1 MHRPANIL
9 LAAVAVAAL
18 FAAAPA
24 AQAQTQTGAPARTIF
39 DATTLDL
46 SADGSVKSA
55 PDMATVTLGVT
66 ANAASA
72 GAATQIEAQKMTATI
87 AALKARGIEAKDIQT
102 SGLSLNAQYDFPQ
115 NAPRKLTGYEASNRV
130 TIVVR
135 DLARTGAVID
145 AAVASGANGIDG
157 VTFGLSNPK
166 PLQDEARRKA
176 VSALSD
182 KAQLYATAT
191 GMRLSRLV
199 NLTEGSDSAP
209 GPQPMFKA
217 MAARSMLAEAVTP
230 VEGGQIEVRVTLSA
244 TYELTR

>member
-9 LAAVAVAAL
+9 LAAVAAAAL
-18 FAAAPA
+18 FSAAPSA
-24 AQAQTQTGAPARTIF
+24 LAQASPSARTLF

-46 SADGSVKSA
+46 SAEGVVKAA

-66 ANAASA
+66 ANAPTASA
-72 GAATQIEAQKMTATI
+72 ASQSEAQKMAATI
-87 AALKARGIEAKDIQT
+87 ASLKARGIEAKDIQT

-130 TIVVR
+130 SVVVR

-157 VTFGLSNPK
+157 VGFGLSDPK

-176 VSALSD
+176 VANLSD
-182 KAQLYATAT
+182 KARLYAGAT
-191 GMRLSRLV
+191 GLRIARLI

-209 GPQPMFKA
+209 PPQPMFKA
-217 MAARSMLAEAVTP
+217 MAMRVRGADAETP
-230 VEGGQIEVRVTLSA
+230 IEGGQIEVRVTLSA
-244 TYELTR
+244 TYELAR

>member
-9 LAAVAVAAL
+9 LAAAAVAAL

-24 AQAQTQTGAPARTIF
+24 AQAQAPAAARTSF

-46 SADGSVKSA
+46 SAEGSVKAA
-55 PDMATVTLGVT
+55 PDMAAVTLGVT
-66 ANAASA
+66 ANAPTA
-72 GAATQIEAQKMTATI
+72 GAACQAEAQKMTATI
-87 AALKARGIEAKDIQT
+87 ASLKARGVEAKDIQT

-115 NAPRKLTGYEASNRV
+115 NAPRRLTGYEASNRV

-157 VTFGLSNPK
+157 VSFGLSNPK

-176 VSALSD
+176 VADLSE
-182 KAQLYATAT
+182 KAQLYAGAT
-191 GMRLSRLV
+191 GMRIARLI
-199 NLTEGSDSAP
+199 NLTEGSDAAP
-209 GPQPMFKA
+209 SPRPMFKT
-217 MAARSMLAEAVTP
+217 MTARSMVAEAVTP
-230 VEGGQIEVRVTLSA
+230 VEGGQIEVQVTLSA
-244 TYELTR
+244 TYELGR